1 MDFFRLTCILL
12 LSLQKTVYMKAK
24 SLLNGEK
31 RKTEDI
37 FGEEE
42 EENELLSDQ
51 QVLDIIAKS
60 SFKN

>member
-42 EENELLSDQ
+42 ENELLSDQ